1 MNMKTAQDLQIQWAG
16 GRDVWPQVPHQDGFI
31 SMQTKVKDHSSSSSS
46 GSSYEWPEIVREST
60 LFGFGAYYPRGQT
73 LPNEM
78 NEKQHA
84 LLRNDIENSL
94 MPYSDMTK
102 YWEAASIWQDG
113 SSEQG
118 FILAFREQ
126 ENEGL
131 ELSIALARKYNQGA
145 IYRFRLE
152 QEKEG
157 DRTSSRLMRDTIPVL
172 DEGTEGRVE
181 VEIDDAA
188 VDLWPVL

>member
-1 MNMKTAQDLQIQWAG
+1 
-16 GRDVWPQVPHQDGFI
+16 
-31 SMQTKVKDHSSSSSS
+31 
-46 GSSYEWPEIVREST
+46 
-60 LFGFGAYYPRGQT
+60 
-73 LPNEM
+73 
-78 NEKQHA
+78 
-84 LLRNDIENSL
+84 
-94 MPYSDMTK
+94 MPYSDIAK

-145 IYRFRLE
+145 IYQFRVE
-152 QEKEG
+152 QEQEQQQEQEQGQEQEQEG
-157 DRTSSRLMRDTIPVL
+157 DRISSRLMRDTIAVL

-181 VEIDDAA
+181 VEIDDAV
-188 VDLWPVL
+188 VDLSPVL

>member
-1 MNMKTAQDLQIQWAG
+1 MYGLKYPIKTASYRYKLKSKIILLQ
-16 GRDVWPQVPHQDGFI
+16 V
-31 SMQTKVKDHSSSSSS
+31 DHMNGQRLS
-46 GSSYEWPEIVREST
+46 ESRHC
-60 LFGFGAYYPRGQT
+60 LG
-73 LPNEM
+73 LELINET

-94 MPYSDMTK
+94 MPYSDIAK

-118 FILAFREQ
+118 FILAFRGK

-145 IYRFRLE
+145 IYRFRVEEE
-152 QEKEG
+152 QEQEG
-157 DRTSSRLMRDTIPVL
+157 DRISSRLMRDTIAVL

-181 VEIDDAA
+181 VEIDDAV
-188 VDLWPVL
+188 VDLSPVL

>member
-1 MNMKTAQDLQIQWAG
+1 
-16 GRDVWPQVPHQDGFI
+16 
-31 SMQTKVKDHSSSSSS
+31 
-46 GSSYEWPEIVREST
+46 
-60 LFGFGAYYPRGQT
+60 
-73 LPNEM
+73 
-78 NEKQHA
+78 
-84 LLRNDIENSL
+84 
-94 MPYSDMTK
+94 MTK

-152 QEKEG
+152 QEQEQEG

-181 VEIDDAA
+181 VEIDDDAV
-188 VDLWPVL
+188 VDLSPVLQVNE